1 MTKSPELRRKK
12 LKEIISQNPF
22 LTDEQLA
29 TTLGVSIQTIR
40 LDRMILSIPEQRER
54 IETMAQQAYQN
65 LTSLAKEDIIGRLLV
80 LEPEEKAVSIMEIMP
95 EMCFQEGDIA
105 RGHFLFA
112 QANSLAVALVPGKNV
127 VTGIARMSFK
137 KPVYAWQKVVATAM
151 VRVKKQNKFYIKVV
165 GNVENEIVYLGR
177 FVVFKIQKE
186 G

>member
-1 MTKSPELRRKK
+1 MARAPEQRRKK
-12 LKEIISQNPF
+12 LKELIKENPF

-29 TTLGVSIQTIR
+29 KELGVSIQTIR
-40 LDRMILSIPEQRER
+40 LDRLILAIPEQRER
-54 IETMAQQAYQN
+54 VESMAQQAYQN

-80 LEPEEKAVSIMEIMP
+80 LEPGEKAVSILEIME
-95 EMCFQEGDIA
+95 EMCFKEGKVA

-112 QANSLAVALVPGKNV
+112 QANSLAVALGPGKNI

-137 KPVYAWQKVVATAM
+137 RQVFAGQKVVATAV

-165 GNVENEIVYLGR
+165 GNVENEIVYVGR